1 MNALSREDSGRLR
14 PSAVGGNRGSGFEL
28 RMERLF
34 SHADGRSLILGVDH
48 PLFEGHVSGLENIPL
63 LLSTLPENALDGLL
77 VSPATMQA
85 VSSMKRL
92 AKCHAMRLDTTG
104 AFRQH
109 GGSDIEA
116 TLVASADDIA
126 RSGADVVACFFLV
139 NAAGHRRVA
148 DHRSHLAQIAAM
160 CRRIGYPVMVEALA
174 VDDDGNTVRETSQIL
189 HAARLAAELGADL
202 LKIDAPHDIA
212 DLGDVVGAVDRPV
225 FIRGGTPKD
234 KVTDTLR
241 DVEAYVARGATGLVI
256 GRSIFQAAQPAELL
270 KSLHRV
276 VHGG

>member
-1 MNALSREDSGRLR
+1 MNALSQEDSGRLR
-14 PSAVGGNRGSGFEL
+14 LSAVGSNRGSGFEL

-48 PLFEGHVSGLENIPL
+48 PLFEGHVSGLENIPR

-77 VSPATMQA
+77 VSPSTMQA

-109 GGSDIEA
+109 GGSGIEA

-126 RSGADVVACFFLV
+126 RSGTDVVACFFLV

-148 DHRSHLAQIAAM
+148 DHRSHLAQITAM
-160 CRRIGYPVMVEALA
+160 CRRIGYPVMVEALV
-174 VDDDGNTVRETSQIL
+174 VDDDGNTLRDTAQIL

-202 LKIDAPHDIA
+202 LKIDAPFTIA
-212 DLGDVVGAVDRPV
+212 DLGDIVGAVNAPV

-234 KVTDTLR
+234 NVMETLR
-241 DVEAYVARGATGLVI
+241 DVEAYVSRGATGLVI